1 MNATTDFFESAIQRI
16 YSSTSTRTQVQLAE
30 VLGIRQSSISDAK
43 RRGAIPPDWQITLLN
58 QFGLNPAW
66 VRTGEGP
73 QYLAGEEGEAPVC
86 CSGEKPQETR
96 RTSHPSLWERTHA
109 QAEKSWCHVFN
120 CPCRGAT
127 CMAWLST
134 EPENKELPSGV
145 CGRLIEECFPLFTY
159 TKAHE
164 GV

>member
-1 MNATTDFFESAIQRI
+1 MNASTNFFESALQRI
-16 YSSTSTRTQVQLAE
+16 YSTTNTRTQVQLAE

-86 CSGEKPQETR
+86 CAGEKPQTP
-96 RTSHPSLWERTHA
+96 RTLRPSIWERTPEF
-109 QAEKSWCHVFN
+109 AEKSWCPKFSCLCH
-120 CPCRGAT
+120 GAK
-127 CMAWLST
+127 CMGWLST
-134 EPENKELPSGV
+134 QPDNTENPSGI
-145 CGRLIEECFPLFTY
+145 CGLLPLT
-159 TKAHE
+159 T
-164 GV
+164 GLL